1 VSSGPEIRLIV
12 LSKYDTLGASSRL
25 RFYQYLNFFKA
36 NGVVVAISPL
46 FSNTYLNNLYAG
58 ENIFFQVLVGYF
70 KRLLALFS
78 LSKYD
83 IIVLEKELFPYLPY
97 IFEKLIFLSKKA
109 YIVDYDDAIF
119 HNYDLHPN
127 PFIRSFLGKKIDL
140 VMKGSSFVLTGNEYL
155 ASRALNAGSFKV
167 KILPTVVDTN
177 KYSFKEKP
185 LNDIPIIG
193 WIGSPKTSHYLKYLI
208 PVFNKIVAHY
218 PCRFIAVGANEI
230 DFENTIVETVKWTET
245 TEISLIQNFD
255 IGIMPLHDTPWENG
269 KCGYKLI
276 QCMACGI
283 PVVAS
288 NVGVNSSIISHNYD
302 GYLVNSH
309 EEWVSY
315 LSDLILNP
323 TKRFNMGQSGRDK
336 ILDKYSL
343 QIQSGIFINVIQE
356 VFNDSK
362 QSIK

>member
-1 VSSGPEIRLIV
+1 MSSVPEIRLIV

-25 RFYQYLNFFKA
+25 RFYQYLQFFKA
-36 NGVVVAISPL
+36 NGIVVTIRPL
-46 FSNTYLNNLYAG
+46 FSNTYLNNLYTG
-58 ENIFFQVLVGYF
+58 KNIFIQVFFGYL
-70 KRLLALFS
+70 KRLFTLFS
-78 LSKYD
+78 LSNYH
-83 IIVLEKELFPYLPY
+83 IVVLEKELFPYLPY
-97 IFEKLIFLSKKA
+97 FFEKLIFLSNKG

-127 PFIRSFLGKKIDL
+127 PFIRSLLGKKIDL
-140 VMKGSSFVLTGNEYL
+140 VMKGSSFVLAGNEYL
-155 ASRALNAGSFKV
+155 ASRAVNAGSFNV

-177 KYSFKEKP
+177 KYSFKEKI

-193 WIGSPKTSHYLKYLI
+193 WIGSPKTSHYLKILI

-218 PCRFIAVGANEI
+218 PCRFIAIGANEI

-245 TEISLIQNFD
+245 TEVSLIQNFD

-302 GYLVNSH
+302 GYLVNSQ

-315 LSDLILNP
+315 LTDLILDP
-323 TKRFNMGQSGRDK
+323 AKRFNMGQNGRDK
-336 ILDKYSL
+336 IVDKFSL
-343 QIQSGIFINVIQE
+343 KIQSGIFISIIQE
-356 VFNDSK
+356 LFNDSK
-362 QSIK
+362 Q